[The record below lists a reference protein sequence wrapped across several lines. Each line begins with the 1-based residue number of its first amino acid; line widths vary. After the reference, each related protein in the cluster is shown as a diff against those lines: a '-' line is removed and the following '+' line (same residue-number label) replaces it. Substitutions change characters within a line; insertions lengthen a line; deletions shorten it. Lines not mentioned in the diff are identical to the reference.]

1 MEPGT
6 ESAQSRSPWY
16 KDLRTRIALTA
27 VLVVF
32 VVLLSAGGWFM
43 AYVMQP
49 GPQVP
54 VAAALVFIPRGSS
67 VSEIERILA
76 QARLIH
82 EDYRFHILA
91 RVSGQA
97 GKLQAGEFS
106 LRTNQKPLA
115 VIKELVSA
123 RPVEHLVTIKEGLN
137 KNEIADIFAT
147 AGWVD
152 RNRFLALT
160 VDEGFL
166 SEIGLAGLSSA
177 EGYLFPDTYR
187 LVKPPPGERELI
199 RKLTD
204 RFKNVWDTLPSDASE
219 LNRHEVVTLASIIEK
234 ETARGAERPVI
245 ASVFLN
251 RLARKMR
258 LQADPTAVYGLDDF
272 DGSISRDDLQ
282 RETPY
287 NTYIIPALP
296 PGPISNPGKAAL
308 EAVLQPAET
317 DYLYF
322 VSKRDGSHYF
332 SKSLKEHNRAVRK
345 YLK

>member
-1 MEPGT
+1 M
-6 ESAQSRSPWY
+6 S
-16 KDLRTRIALTA
+16 A

-32 VVLLSAGGWFM
+32 TVLLSVGGWFM
-43 AYVMQP
+43 AYVLQP

-54 VAAALVFIPRGSS
+54 GAAALVFIPRGSS
-67 VSEIERILA
+67 VTEIERILE

-82 EDYRFHILA
+82 ADYRFHILA

-106 LRTNQKPLA
+106 LRTNRKPLD

-123 RPVEHLVTIKEGLN
+123 LPVEHLVTIKEGLN
-137 KNEIADIFAT
+137 RSEIADIFAT

-152 RNRFLALT
+152 RNRFLELT

-166 SEIGLAGLSSA
+166 SEIGLADLGSA
-177 EGYLFPDTYR
+177 EGYLFPDSYR
-187 LVKPPPGERELI
+187 LVKPPPGEKELI
-199 RKLTD
+199 KKLTD
-204 RFKNVWDTLPSDASE
+204 RFKDVWGTLPTGSSE
-219 LNRHEVVTLASIIEK
+219 LDRHEVVTLASIIEK
-234 ETARGAERPVI
+234 ETARAAERPVI

-251 RLARKMR
+251 RLEKKMR

-272 DGSISRDDLQ
+272 DGPISRADLQ
-282 RETPY
+282 RQSPY